1 MEKIIKAAVERGA
14 SDLHIK
20 AGDVFRARINGKLVP
35 LTKQRLTP
43 DQTKSIALKL
53 ISSEEDRAR
62 IDRIRD
68 FDCSWGMPG
77 VGRFRVNVLR
87 QRSSFMIVMRVIPF
101 AVPTIESLGLPEVLK
116 QIAESERGMV
126 LVSGVSGSGK
136 SSTVAAMVHHINR
149 TLHKHV
155 VTIEN
160 PIEFLHRDLSCS
172 ITQREVGVDTDGL
185 VVGLR
190 AALRQDPDVVVL
202 GDMGDAPT
210 IDTALKAAET
220 GRLVIGTI
228 ATPDV
233 VATVERVLGTLPPAE
248 RDVGRMRFAEAVGS
262 IISQQLLPKKDER
275 RQGCGSGDPAGDPRG
290 QGVPQRSR
298 TTEPSQTAHGRWAE
312 RSRQPN
318 LRAAPRGADRGRSDH
333 RRHPKGGV
341 GHGGKCVRQ
350 PEADEARR
358 LLLIARCLPERH
370 RLPKLTRR
378 VLSTPREA
386 GTAEAGEARAIVSS
400 YLSQLGYT
408 VTLQKFSFT
417 PASLSAF
424 PLFGAGLG
432 GLGVV
437 LLPFLASTGPL
448 LGRPR
453 GLGCRCR
460 RSQHRCRGSRPGLG
474 AARRSPHAKTPT

>member
-1 MEKIIKAAVERGA
+1 VADPLEKIIKAAVERGA

-53 ISSEEDRAR
+53 MSSEEDRAR
-62 IDRIRD
+62 IERIRD

-116 QIAESERGMV
+116 QVAESERGLV

-149 TLHKHV
+149 SLHKHV

-172 ITQREVGVDTDGL
+172 ITQREVGVDTDSL
-185 VVGLR
+185 AVGLR
-190 AALRQDPDVVVL
+190 AALRQDPDVVIL
-202 GDMGDAPT
+202 GDMADAAT

-233 VATVERVLGTLPPAE
+233 IATVERVIGTLPPAE
-248 RDVGRMRFAEAVGS
+248 REVGRMRFAEAVRAV
-262 IISQQLLPKKDER
+262 ISQQLLPKKDDDGRVAAVEILIGTPAVRECLKDPER
-275 RQGCGSGDPAGDPRG
+275 LSQVKRLMADGRKDLGTQTFDQHLEELIESG
-290 QGVPQRSR
+290 QI
-298 TTEPSQTAHGRWAE
+298 TAE
-312 RSRQPN
+312 TQ
-318 LRAAPRGADRGRSDH
+318 RAALATAGNAFAGP
-333 RRHPKGGV
+333 
-341 GHGGKCVRQ
+341 
-350 PEADEARR
+350 ARR
-358 LLLIARCLPERH
+358 T
-370 RLPKLTRR
+370 K
-378 VLSTPREA
+378 
-386 GTAEAGEARAIVSS
+386 RAASS
-400 YLSQLGYT
+400 
-408 VTLQKFSFT
+408 
-417 PASLSAF
+417 
-424 PLFGAGLG
+424 
-432 GLGVV
+432 
-437 LLPFLASTGPL
+437 
-448 LGRPR
+448 
-453 GLGCRCR
+453 
-460 RSQHRCRGSRPGLG
+460 
-474 AARRSPHAKTPT
+474 